1 MQYDVVA
8 RKAGDG
14 LQLLLRRIASLA
26 GGVGVLAAIV
36 SIATFVT
43 GWWVFKGSA
52 GWWVI
57 GGLVC
62 AAPPAAAAV
71 GWALVRATA
80 AMAPRLTD
88 DIASFIRTPSSAA
101 TMLIDYDTG
110 QPVTVSAKRFLTLKS
125 ALVDRRKELPAL
137 WMGARAITLAPGLA
151 AVTLLGLLGVG
162 ALGTVLLL
170 AGLIR

>member
-1 MQYDVVA
+1 
-8 RKAGDG
+8 
-14 LQLLLRRIASLA
+14 
-26 GGVGVLAAIV
+26 
-36 SIATFVT
+36 
-43 GWWVFKGSA
+43 
-52 GWWVI
+52 
-57 GGLVC
+57 
-62 AAPPAAAAV
+62 
-71 GWALVRATA
+71 
-80 AMAPRLTD
+80 
-88 DIASFIRTPSSAA
+88 
-101 TMLIDYDTG
+101 MLIDYDTG